1 MIGDDAGTAAF
12 RQWWHEE
19 GVPAGGRLV
28 YNTGRALDLF
38 EQLLQDKGQVLPEP
52 DMLISAIGT
61 RIYTKRG
68 GRWQEDEGYTAQLGR
83 GWQLEGV
90 REACYKALA
99 TVGKDAMHFRPPNE
113 MSEHKVTCGVR
124 LNVLDKVL
132 ATIRSDLQQAG
143 IRHRLVVSGSGD
155 WRFMDLVPAEAGKL
169 QVPALSCLQMAPVH
183 EALHQ
188 PGRRWSQLV
197 PAYVTVAL
205 KHAMCPSHNAPVLSA
220 LQALEYARRT
230 MEFEPHQTVACGDSG
245 NDIDMLEGG
254 HLSIIVGNAH
264 KELLEWAATQRAAHA
279 GEVYVAQGQRAW
291 GILEGL
297 QRYGFKA

>member
-1 MIGDDAGTAAF
+1 
-12 RQWWHEE
+12 
-19 GVPAGGRLV
+19 
-28 YNTGRALDLF
+28 
-38 EQLLQDKGQVLPEP
+38 
-52 DMLISAIGT
+52 
-61 RIYTKRG
+61 
-68 GRWQEDEGYTAQLGR
+68 
-83 GWQLEGV
+83 V

-155 WRFMDLVPAEAGKL
+155 WRFMDLVPAEAGK
-169 QVPALSCLQMAPVH
+169 
-183 EALHQ
+183 
-188 PGRRWSQLV
+188 
-197 PAYVTVAL
+197 
-205 KHAMCPSHNAPVLSA
+205 